1 MKRLSYLRISMGT
14 MTNSILY
21 LRTKVLHSP
30 ILCTLHSTHGKKN
43 LNSETQK
50 SEQTL
55 FAQISLSQY

>member
-1 MKRLSYLRISMGT
+1 MGT
-14 MTNSILY
+14 MTNSLY

-30 ILCTLHSTHGKKN
+30 FLCTLHSTHGKKN

-55 FAQISLSQY
+55 FAQISLSQN

>member
-1 MKRLSYLRISMGT
+1 MGT

-30 ILCTLHSTHGKKN
+30 ILCTLHSTHGKN
-43 LNSETQK
+43 FNSDTQK